1 MSESVEIWEKPES
14 KEMYMLAGWRQWADA
29 GSISSGLPE
38 YLVEQM
44 KARKIGQV
52 RPDGFYLFQFPGTHD
67 LVRPVIHFSE
77 GYPQSIQTQSNEFFY
92 SGDDQRGLVIFLG
105 DEPHLDV
112 ERYTSAFLQAAR
124 DLNVKRIV
132 SLGGVYGQL
141 PYNRERTVSCV
152 YSLPDLKKE
161 LEAYSVTLSNYQ
173 GGSSIDSFICRR
185 AGEQGVE
192 FVAFYAFVPNYDFS
206 SIPQIGNSIRIEND
220 FMAWL
225 GVMRRINYM
234 LKLQFS
240 LDDLESKSKKLVEVI
255 ARKVEELDELA
266 PQLGLAETL
275 QNLSEEFEEQAFNP
289 LDEVWEEELRRLL
302 DKFDA
307 DEE

>member
-1 MSESVEIWEKPES
+1 MSDSVEFWEKPVA
-14 KEMYMLAGWRQWADA
+14 KEMFMLAGWRQWADA

-44 KARKIGQV
+44 KARKIGQI

-67 LVRPVIHFSE
+67 LVRPVIRFYE
-77 GYPQSIQTQSNEFFY
+77 GYPQSLQTQSNEFFF
-92 SGDDQRGLVIFLG
+92 SGDEQHGLIIFLG
-105 DEPHLDV
+105 DEPHMDV
-112 ERYTSAFLQAAR
+112 ERYTAALLQAAGE
-124 DLNVKRIV
+124 LNVKRIV

-141 PYNRERTVSCV
+141 PYDRERTVSCV
-152 YSLPDLKKE
+152 YSMPDLKKE

-173 GGSSIDSFICRR
+173 GGSSIDSYICRR
-185 AGEQGVE
+185 AGEQGME

-206 SIPQIGNSIRIEND
+206 NVPQIGNTIRIEND

-225 GVMRRINYM
+225 GVMRRVNYM
-234 LKLQFS
+234 LKLQFN
-240 LDDLESKSKKLVEVI
+240 LADLEKKSQKLVEVI

-266 PQLGLAETL
+266 PQIGLAEDL
-275 QNLSEEFEEQAFNP
+275 RRLSDEFEEQTFNP

-302 DKFDA
+302 DKFDSN
-307 DEE
+307 EN